1 MDFSVTSGQVP
12 LLYRLHFL
20 LRDLI
25 NGDLAPPRETAKTHE
40 EKAGSEA
47 TSADAEDVNDDGSSS
62 SIGKYRYLSGVG
74 NPDPEFY
81 YIMGQFNKILYFPF
95 FFIKRLVLVP
105 VDMLGSHFESFPI
118 FVDLFEFKI
127 SKNRLSV
134 IVGSQKLDLRHPYF
148 FT

>member
-81 YIMGQFNKILYFPF
+81 CIMGQFNKILYFPLF
-95 FFIKRLVLVP
+95 F
-105 VDMLGSHFESFPI
+105 H
-118 FVDLFEFKI
+118 
-127 SKNRLSV
+127 
-134 IVGSQKLDLRHPYF
+134 
-148 FT
+148 